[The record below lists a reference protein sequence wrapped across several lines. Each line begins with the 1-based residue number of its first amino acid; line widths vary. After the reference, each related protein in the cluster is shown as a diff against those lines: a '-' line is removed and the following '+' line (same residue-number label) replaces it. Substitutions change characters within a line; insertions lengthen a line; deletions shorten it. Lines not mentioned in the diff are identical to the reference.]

1 MEHKISLDEE
11 FDRVWNKFKK
21 QENFVLLRYG
31 DGERA
36 IMCGRKVVAQ
46 EGWQSTDYISR
57 LGEALLSTLNLDNE
71 KVFYGISCPC
81 CDVSAYLWYMTR
93 IRSKNIT
100 FSNFWANAN
109 YKKFKEKFPTLER
122 DAILIANYRAKNRKI
137 GSLNILRHYE
147 VSDDCVGFW
156 ETDAKQMID
165 QIKKDFGHRNDL
177 LYVVA
182 AGPMSEPIIVDL
194 YKNNP
199 NNCYI
204 DFGSAIDTFVHNKQT
219 RPYMDKMNDYA
230 KRVCWMYDPKVANFD
245 VSVILTAYKKPQNLR
260 LQLDALKNQSI
271 KPKEILL
278 FQDGIDRDYK
288 ILFNDELL
296 NSFDGV
302 KVCDKNHGVW
312 ERFDFARKNA
322 KSQYVCVFDDDTIP
336 GSRWLE
342 NCLMQMHKEE
352 GLYGTIG
359 VVFDEMDKYPYDKS
373 FRVGWDGNLDY
384 TARVDLVGHSWFLK
398 REWLDYLFDDTK
410 KYQNFKIVGED
421 ITLSYKLKQKGI
433 NTFVPP
439 HPKDQQE
446 LWGSLNEYAVKLG
459 VDSNAI
465 SMNPQNI
472 QKMNIFIQEIIKD
485 GFITLKQENIKYY
498 FKLRRDIKKKINIEF
513 LQKIFS
519 IRNSFDKK
527 HKIIRVIGAEFKVKK
542 MKYRS

>member
-1 MEHKISLDEE
+1 MEHRLFQNNE
-11 FDRVWNKFKK
+11 FDKIWDKIEKN
-21 QENFVLLRYG
+21 ENFVLLRYG
-31 DGERA
+31 DGECA
-36 IMCGRKVVAQ
+36 IMCGRKVTAQ
-46 EGWQSTDYISR
+46 EGWQSTDYVSK
-57 LGEALLSTLNLDNE
+57 LGEALLASLNLDDE

-81 CDVSAYLWYMTR
+81 CDMGAYLWYMTR
-93 IRSKNIT
+93 IKNKNIT
-100 FSNFWANAN
+100 FSNVWSNAN
-109 YKKFKEKFPTLER
+109 YKKFEEKFPMLHREVV
-122 DAILIANYRAKNRKI
+122 LIANYRAKDRKI
-137 GSLNILRHYE
+137 GNLNILKHYE
-147 VSDDCVGFW
+147 VGDDCIGFW
-156 ETDAKQMID
+156 ENDAKQMIE
-165 QIKKDFGHRNDL
+165 QIKQDFGHRNDL

-194 YKNNP
+194 FQNNP

-204 DFGSAIDTFVHNKQT
+204 DFGSAIDTFIHNKQT
-219 RPYMDKMNDYA
+219 RPYMDVTSDYA
-230 KRVCWMYDPKVANFD
+230 KRICWMYNPRMINFD

-260 LQLDALKNQSI
+260 LQLEALKNQSV

-278 FQDGIDRDYK
+278 FQDGIDEDYK
-288 ILFNDELL
+288 IAFNKELL
-296 NSFDGV
+296 DHFDDV
-302 KVCDKNHGVW
+302 KICDKNYGVW

-342 NCLMQMHKEE
+342 NCLMQMCEKE

-359 VVFDEMDKYPYDKS
+359 IVFDEMEKYPYDKS

-384 TARVDLVGHSWFLK
+384 TVRVDLVGHSWFLK
-398 REWLDYLFDDTK
+398 RKWLDYLFENTQ

-446 LWGSLNEYAVKLG
+446 LWGSLKKYAMKFG
-459 VDSNAI
+459 VDNNAI

-485 GFITLKQENIKYY
+485 GFMTLKQEDIKYY
-498 FKLRRDIKKKINIEF
+498 SKLRKDVKKKFDIAF

-519 IRNSFDKK
+519 IKNSPDKK
-527 HKIIRVIGAEFKVKK
+527 HKIIRIFGIKLKIKK
-542 MKYRS
+542 I